1 MITSYIIRFIDY
13 LYSLSFNSYKVLMFL
28 DTASKTE
35 VQKSN
40 CLYME
45 SNGAKVSFWARTLS
59 LISFCTCSYKGN
71 ICNQTCKFLKIY
83 LDLLE

>member
-13 LYSLSFNSYKVLMFL
+13 LYSLSFKSYKVLMFL

-40 CLYME
+40 CL
-45 SNGAKVSFWARTLS
+45 
-59 LISFCTCSYKGN
+59 
-71 ICNQTCKFLKIY
+71 
-83 LDLLE
+83 